1 MPSRPVA
8 PHYLVHQ
15 VLVLSPAHPY
25 DKEISASALFHMG
38 PSGVL
43 LTYELERQAIHS
55 SPHTIRFM
63 KHGKTSWLTF
73 SAKKSENQQSG
84 RKLSQNLA
92 LFFSFNHKCHLSFY
106 SSSSWVIASVFV
118 SYEEHSQHV
127 CSHVAQISN
136 PKVTQ

>member
-73 SAKKSENQQSG
+73 SAKKSENQ
-84 RKLSQNLA
+84 
-92 LFFSFNHKCHLSFY
+92 
-106 SSSSWVIASVFV
+106 
-118 SYEEHSQHV
+118 
-127 CSHVAQISN
+127 
-136 PKVTQ
+136 